1 MLGIIISI
9 FIGIFCG
16 LLLKSSFLL
25 NSVDIFI
32 KLGLCLLL
40 FFVGIDIGNYK
51 NLTKSLRK
59 IKKKVIFLPIIT
71 ILGSI
76 FGGFITASF
85 LSLSFPET
93 IAISSGMGWYSFSAI
108 ELAKI
113 DANLGAI
120 AFLSNVFRE
129 LLAILLIPFIA
140 KYLGGYE
147 AISCAGAPAMDSLLP
162 FINRNTPANMA
173 IVSFYSG
180 LIITLVIP
188 ILLPFLISIFNLA

>member
-1 MLGIIISI
+1 MLGIITAILIGVIS
-9 FIGIFCG
+9 G
-16 LLLKSSFLL
+16 LLFKSSFLL
-25 NSVDIFI
+25 ETVDIFI

-51 NLTKSLRK
+51 DLIKSLKK
-59 IKKKVIFLPIIT
+59 IKKKVIFLPITT
-71 ILGSI
+71 ILGSL
-76 FGGFITASF
+76 FGGFISSLF
-85 LSLSFPET
+85 LSLSSSET

-113 DANLGAI
+113 DANLGAL
-120 AFLSNVFRE
+120 AFLANVFRE

-162 FINRNTPANMA
+162 FINRNTPASMA

-180 LIITLVIP
+180 LIITFVIP
-188 ILLPFLISIFNLA
+188 ILLPFLISIFNLG

>member
-1 MLGIIISI
+1 MLGIIIAI
-9 FIGIFCG
+9 LIGIISG
-16 LLLKSSFLL
+16 LLFKSSFLL
-25 NSVDIFI
+25 DTVDIFI
-32 KLGLCLLL
+32 KLGLSLLL

-51 NLTKSLRK
+51 DLIKSLKK
-59 IKKKVIFLPIIT
+59 IKKKVIFLPITT
-71 ILGSI
+71 ILGSL
-76 FGGFITASF
+76 FGGFISSLF
-85 LSLSFPET
+85 LSLSSSET

-113 DANLGAI
+113 DANLGAL
-120 AFLSNVFRE
+120 AFLANVFRE

-162 FINRNTPANMA
+162 FINRNTLASMA

-180 LIITLVIP
+180 LIITFVIP
-188 ILLPFLISIFNLA
+188 ILLPFFISIFNLG

>member
-51 NLTKSLRK
+51 NLAKSLRK

-129 LLAILLIPFIA
+129 LLAILFIPIIA

-162 FINRNTPANMA
+162 FINRNTPANMT

-188 ILLPFLISIFNLA
+188 VLLPFLISIFKLA

>member
-1 MLGIIISI
+1 MLGIIIAI
-9 FIGIFCG
+9 LIGIISG
-16 LLLKSSFLL
+16 LLFKSSFLL
-25 NSVDIFI
+25 DTVDIFI
-32 KLGLCLLL
+32 KLGLSLLL

-51 NLTKSLRK
+51 DLIKSLKK
-59 IKKKVIFLPIIT
+59 IKKKVIFLPITT
-71 ILGSI
+71 ILGSL
-76 FGGFITASF
+76 FGGFISSLF
-85 LSLSFPET
+85 LSLSSSET

-113 DANLGAI
+113 DANLGAL
-120 AFLSNVFRE
+120 AFLANVFRE

-162 FINRNTPANMA
+162 FINRNTLASMA

-180 LIITLVIP
+180 LIITFVIP
-188 ILLPFLISIFNLA
+188 ILLPFLISIFNLG

>member
-51 NLTKSLRK
+51 NLAKSLRK

-162 FINRNTPANMA
+162 FINRNTPANMV

>member
-1 MLGIIISI
+1 MLGIITAILIGVIS
-9 FIGIFCG
+9 G
-16 LLLKSSFLL
+16 LFFKSSFLL
-25 NSVDIFI
+25 ETVDIFI

-51 NLTKSLRK
+51 DLIKSLKK
-59 IKKKVIFLPIIT
+59 IKKKVIFLPITT
-71 ILGSI
+71 ILGSL
-76 FGGFITASF
+76 FGGFISSLF
-85 LSLSFPET
+85 LSLSSSET

-113 DANLGAI
+113 DANLGAL
-120 AFLSNVFRE
+120 AFLANVFRE

-162 FINRNTPANMA
+162 FINRNTPASMA

-180 LIITLVIP
+180 LIITFVIP
-188 ILLPFLISIFNLA
+188 ILLPFLISIFNLG

>member
-1 MLGIIISI
+1 MLGITISI
-9 FIGIFCG
+9 FIGVLSG
-16 LLLKSSFLL
+16 LFLKSTFLL
-25 NSVDIFI
+25 TTIDVFI

-59 IKKKVIFLPIIT
+59 IKKKVIFLPIVT
-71 ILGSI
+71 I
-76 FGGFITASF
+76 FGSLLGGLIASSF

-129 LLAILLIPFIA
+129 LLAIL
-140 KYLGGYE
+140 YL
-147 AISCAGAPAMDSLLP
+147 LLL
-162 FINRNTPANMA
+162 NT
-173 IVSFYSG
+173 
-180 LIITLVIP
+180 
-188 ILLPFLISIFNLA
+188 

>member
-1 MLGIIISI
+1 MLGIIIAI
-9 FIGIFCG
+9 LIGIISG
-16 LLLKSSFLL
+16 LLFKSSFLL
-25 NSVDIFI
+25 DTVDIFI
-32 KLGLCLLL
+32 KLGLSLLL

-51 NLTKSLRK
+51 DLIKSLKK
-59 IKKKVIFLPIIT
+59 IKKKVIFLPITT
-71 ILGSI
+71 ILGSL
-76 FGGFITASF
+76 FGGFISSLF
-85 LSLSFPET
+85 LNLSSSET

-113 DANLGAI
+113 DANLGAL
-120 AFLSNVFRE
+120 AFLANVFRE

-162 FINRNTPANMA
+162 FINRNTLASMA

-180 LIITLVIP
+180 LIITFVIP
-188 ILLPFLISIFNLA
+188 ILLPFLISIFNLG

>member
-51 NLTKSLRK
+51 NLAKSLRK

-113 DANLGAI
+113 DANLRAI

>member
-51 NLTKSLRK
+51 NLAKSLRK

-140 KYLGGYE
+140 KYLDGYE

>member
-1 MLGIIISI
+1 M
-9 FIGIFCG
+9 
-16 LLLKSSFLL
+16 LLKSSFLL

-51 NLTKSLRK
+51 NLAKSLRK

-93 IAISSGMGWYSFSAI
+93 IARSSGMGWYSFSAI

>member
-51 NLTKSLRK
+51 NLAKSLRK
-59 IKKKVIFLPIIT
+59 IKKKVSFLPIIT

>member
-1 MLGIIISI
+1 MLGIIIAI
-9 FIGIFCG
+9 LIGIISG
-16 LLLKSSFLL
+16 LLFKSSFLL
-25 NSVDIFI
+25 DTVDIFI
-32 KLGLCLLL
+32 KLGLSLLL

-51 NLTKSLRK
+51 DLIKSLKK
-59 IKKKVIFLPIIT
+59 IKKKVIFLPITT
-71 ILGSI
+71 ILGSLL
-76 FGGFITASF
+76 GGFISSLF
-85 LSLSFPET
+85 LSLSSSET

-113 DANLGAI
+113 DANLGAL
-120 AFLSNVFRE
+120 AFLANVFRE

-162 FINRNTPANMA
+162 FINRNTLASMA

-180 LIITLVIP
+180 LIITFVIP
-188 ILLPFLISIFNLA
+188 ILLPFLISIFNLG

>member
-51 NLTKSLRK
+51 NLAKSLRK

-188 ILLPFLISIFNLA
+188 ILLPFLISIFNLV

>member
-1 MLGIIISI
+1 MLGIALSI
-9 FIGIFCG
+9 FIGVLCG
-16 LLLKSSFLL
+16 ILLKSTFLL
-25 NSVDIFI
+25 TSIDIFI

-51 NLTKSLRK
+51 NLAKSLRK

-71 ILGSI
+71 IFGSLL
-76 FGGFITASF
+76 GGFIASLF

-129 LLAILLIPFIA
+129 LLAILFIPIIA

-188 ILLPFLISIFNLA
+188 VLLPFLISIFKLI

>member
-51 NLTKSLRK
+51 NLAKSLRK
-59 IKKKVIFLPIIT
+59 IKKKVIFFPIIT

>member
-1 MLGIIISI
+1 MLGIIIAI
-9 FIGIFCG
+9 LIGIISG
-16 LLLKSSFLL
+16 LLFKSSFLL
-25 NSVDIFI
+25 DTVDIFI
-32 KLGLCLLL
+32 KLGLSLFL

-51 NLTKSLRK
+51 DLIKSLKK
-59 IKKKVIFLPIIT
+59 IKKKVIFLPITT
-71 ILGSI
+71 ILGSL
-76 FGGFITASF
+76 FGGFISSLF
-85 LSLSFPET
+85 LSLSSSET

-113 DANLGAI
+113 DANLGAL
-120 AFLSNVFRE
+120 AFLANVFRE

-162 FINRNTPANMA
+162 FINRNTLASMA

-180 LIITLVIP
+180 LIITFVIP
-188 ILLPFLISIFNLA
+188 ILLPFLISIFNLG

>member
-51 NLTKSLRK
+51 NLAKSLRK

-180 LIITLVIP
+180 LIITLVIL

>member
-51 NLTKSLRK
+51 NLAKSLRK

-93 IAISSGMGWYSFSAI
+93 IAISSDMGWYSFSAI

>member
-1 MLGIIISI
+1 MLGIITAILIGVIS
-9 FIGIFCG
+9 G
-16 LLLKSSFLL
+16 LLFKSFFLL
-25 NSVDIFI
+25 ETVDIFI

-51 NLTKSLRK
+51 DLIKSLKK
-59 IKKKVIFLPIIT
+59 IKKKVIFLPITT
-71 ILGSI
+71 ILGSL
-76 FGGFITASF
+76 FGGFISSLF
-85 LSLSFPET
+85 LSLSSSET

-113 DANLGAI
+113 DANLGAL
-120 AFLSNVFRE
+120 AFLANVFRE

-162 FINRNTPANMA
+162 FINRNTPASMA

-180 LIITLVIP
+180 LIITFVIP
-188 ILLPFLISIFNLA
+188 ILLPFLISIFNLG

>member
-51 NLTKSLRK
+51 NLAKNLRK

>member
-51 NLTKSLRK
+51 NLAKSLRK

-120 AFLSNVFRE
+120 AFLSNIFRE

>member
-51 NLTKSLRK
+51 NLAKSLRK

-162 FINRNTPANMA
+162 FINRNTPTNMA

>member
-1 MLGIIISI
+1 MLRIIIAILIGIIS
-9 FIGIFCG
+9 G
-16 LLLKSSFLL
+16 LLFKSSFLL
-25 NSVDIFI
+25 DTVDIFI
-32 KLGLCLLL
+32 KLGLSLLL

-51 NLTKSLRK
+51 DLIKSLKK
-59 IKKKVIFLPIIT
+59 IKKKVIFLPITT
-71 ILGSI
+71 ILGSL
-76 FGGFITASF
+76 FGGFISSLF
-85 LSLSFPET
+85 LSLSSSET

-113 DANLGAI
+113 DANLGAL
-120 AFLSNVFRE
+120 AFLANVFRE

-162 FINRNTPANMA
+162 FINRNTLASMA

-180 LIITLVIP
+180 LIITFVIP
-188 ILLPFLISIFNLA
+188 ILLPFLISIFNLG

>member
-51 NLTKSLRK
+51 NLAKSLRK

-85 LSLSFPET
+85 LSLSVPET

>member
-40 FFVGIDIGNYK
+40 FFVGIDIRNYK
-51 NLTKSLRK
+51 NLAKSLIK

>member
-1 MLGIIISI
+1 MLGITISI
-9 FIGIFCG
+9 FIGVLSG
-16 LLLKSSFLL
+16 LFLKSTFLL
-25 NSVDIFI
+25 TTIDVFI

-59 IKKKVIFLPIIT
+59 IKKKVIFLPIVT
-71 ILGSI
+71 I
-76 FGGFITASF
+76 FGSLLGGLIASSF

-129 LLAILLIPFIA
+129 LLAILFIPIIA

-188 ILLPFLISIFNLA
+188 VLLPFLISIFKLA

>member
-51 NLTKSLRK
+51 NLAKSLRK

-129 LLAILLIPFIA
+129 LLAILLMPFIA

>member
-51 NLTKSLRK
+51 NLAKSLRK

>member
-51 NLTKSLRK
+51 NLAKSLRK

-113 DANLGAI
+113 DTNLGAI

-129 LLAILLIPFIA
+129 LLAILLIPFIT

>member
-51 NLTKSLRK
+51 NLAKSLRK

-129 LLAILLIPFIA
+129 LLTILLIPFIA

>member
-51 NLTKSLRK
+51 NLAKSLRK

-113 DANLGAI
+113 DANLGAV